1 MKKVLSILLAAAM
14 VMSLAAC
21 SSGSDETTAAPTTA
35 AGTESTTAAGGEETE
50 APATEAASNFD
61 TTMAISVNTRED
73 GSGTR
78 SAFVELM
85 GIEQED
91 ESGETVDM
99 TTLDASVNN
108 STSVMMT
115 AVQNNPYAIGYI
127 SMGSMDDTVVKAV
140 AIDGVEAT
148 VENVSNGTYAVSR
161 PFNIATGSEVSEV
174 AQDFINY
181 IMSADGQAV
190 ISEEGYISVAEGE
203 AYTAS
208 GLSGTVVVAGSSSVT
223 PVMEKLAEAYEAL
236 NADVD
241 IQIQESDSTTGMNSA
256 LEGSCDIGMASR
268 ALSED
273 EAATLTGTT
282 IAMDGIAVIVNNASP
297 VENLTVEQVRSI
309 FTGEVTEWSE
319 VIG

>member
-115 AVQNNPYAIGYI
+115 TVQNNPYAIGYI

-241 IQIQESDSTTGMNSA
+241 IQIQESDSTTGMNLA
-256 LEGSCDIGMASR
+256 MEGSCDIGMASR
-268 ALSED
+268 DLKDEELSS
-273 EAATLTGTT
+273 LTGTT
-282 IAMDGIAVIVNNASP
+282 IAMDGIAVIVNLENP
-297 VENLTVEQVRSI
+297 VSDLTSEQVMQI
-309 FTGEVTEWSE
+309 YTGEVTTWSE
-319 VIG
+319 VQ

>member
-61 TTMAISVNTRED
+61 TSMAISVNTRED

-241 IQIQESDSTTGMNSA
+241 IQIQESDSTTGMNLA
-256 LEGSCDIGMASR
+256 MEGSCDIGMASR
-268 ALSED
+268 DLKDEELSS
-273 EAATLTGTT
+273 LTGTT
-282 IAMDGIAVIVNNASP
+282 IAMDGIAVIVNLENP
-297 VENLTVEQVRSI
+297 VSDLTSEQVMQI
-309 FTGEVTEWSE
+309 YTGEVTTWSE
-319 VIG
+319 VQ

>member
-21 SSGSDETTAAPTTA
+21 SSSSETTAAPTEA
-35 AGTESTTAAGGEETE
+35 AGTETTAAAGGEETE
-50 APATEAASNFD
+50 APATEAASDFD
-61 TTMAISVNTRED
+61 TSMAISVNTRED

-91 ESGETVDM
+91 ENGESVDM

-148 VENVSNGTYAVSR
+148 VENVANGTYAVSR
-161 PFNIATGSEVSEV
+161 PFNIATNGEVSEV

-190 ISEEGYISVAEGE
+190 ITEEGYISVAEGE

-241 IQIQESDSTTGMNSA
+241 IQIQESDSTTGMNLA
-256 LEGSCDIGMASR
+256 MEGGCDIGMASR

-273 EAATLTGTT
+273 EQATLTGTT
-282 IAMDGIAVIVNNASP
+282 IAMDGIAVIVNL
-297 VENLTVEQVRSI
+297 ENPISALTSEQVMNI
-309 FTGEVTEWSE
+309 YTGAVTTWSE
-319 VIG
+319 VQ

>member
-223 PVMEKLAEAYEAL
+223 PVMEKLAEAYEAP

-241 IQIQESDSTTGMNSA
+241 IQIQESDSTTGMNLA
-256 LEGSCDIGMASR
+256 MEGSCDIGMASR
-268 ALSED
+268 DLKDEELSS
-273 EAATLTGTT
+273 LTGTT
-282 IAMDGIAVIVNNASP
+282 IAMDGIAVIVNLENP
-297 VENLTVEQVRSI
+297 VSDLTSEQVMQI
-309 FTGEVTEWSE
+309 YTGEVTTWSE
-319 VIG
+319 VQ

>member
-21 SSGSDETTAAPTTA
+21 SGGSDETTAAPTEA
-35 AGTESTTAAGGEETE
+35 AGTETTAAAGGEETE
-50 APATEAASNFD
+50 APATEAASDFD
-61 TTMAISVNTRED
+61 TSMAISVNTRED

-91 ESGETVDM
+91 ESGESVDM

-127 SMGSMDDTVVKAV
+127 SMGSLDETVVKAV

-148 VENVSNGTYAVSR
+148 VENVANGTYAVSR
-161 PFNIATGSEVSEV
+161 PFNIATNGEVSEV

-190 ISEEGYISVAEGE
+190 ITEEGYISVSEGE

-208 GLSGTVVVAGSSSVT
+208 GLSGTIVVAGSSSVT

-282 IAMDGIAVIVNNASP
+282 IAMDGIAVIVNLENPIS
-297 VENLTVEQVRSI
+297 NLTSEQVMNI
-309 FTGEVTEWSE
+309 YTGAVTTWSE
-319 VIG
+319 VQ

>member
-1 MKKVLSILLAAAM
+1 MKMVLSILLAAAM

-241 IQIQESDSTTGMNSA
+241 IQIQESDSTTGMNLA
-256 LEGSCDIGMASR
+256 MEGSCDIGMASR
-268 ALSED
+268 DLKDEELSS
-273 EAATLTGTT
+273 LTGTT
-282 IAMDGIAVIVNNASP
+282 IAMDGIAVIVNLENP
-297 VENLTVEQVRSI
+297 VSDLTSEQVMQI
-309 FTGEVTEWSE
+309 YTGEVTTWSE
-319 VIG
+319 VQ

>member
-21 SSGSDETTAAPTTA
+21 SGGSDETTAAPTEA
-35 AGTESTTAAGGEETE
+35 AGTETTAAAGGEETE
-50 APATEAASNFD
+50 APATEAASDFD
-61 TTMAISVNTRED
+61 TSMAISVNTRED

-91 ESGETVDM
+91 ESGESVDM

-241 IQIQESDSTTGMNSA
+241 IQIQESDSTTGMNLA
-256 LEGSCDIGMASR
+256 MEGSCDIGMASR
-268 ALSED
+268 DLKDEELSS
-273 EAATLTGTT
+273 LTGTT
-282 IAMDGIAVIVNNASP
+282 IAMDGIAVIVNLENP
-297 VENLTVEQVRSI
+297 VSDLTSEQVMQI
-309 FTGEVTEWSE
+309 YTGEVTTWSE
-319 VIG
+319 VQ

>member
-241 IQIQESDSTTGMNSA
+241 IQIQESDSTTGMNLA
-256 LEGSCDIGMASR
+256 MEGSCDIGMASR
-268 ALSED
+268 ELKDEELSS
-273 EAATLTGTT
+273 LTGTT
-282 IAMDGIAVIVNNASP
+282 IAMDGIAVIVNLENP
-297 VENLTVEQVRSI
+297 VSDLTSEQVMQI
-309 FTGEVTEWSE
+309 YTGEVTTWSE
-319 VIG
+319 VQ

>member
-73 GSGTR
+73 GSSTR

-241 IQIQESDSTTGMNSA
+241 IQIQESDSTTGMNLA
-256 LEGSCDIGMASR
+256 MEGSCDIGMASR
-268 ALSED
+268 DLKDEELSS
-273 EAATLTGTT
+273 LTGTT
-282 IAMDGIAVIVNNASP
+282 IAMDGIAVIVNLENP
-297 VENLTVEQVRSI
+297 VSDLTSEQVMQI
-309 FTGEVTEWSE
+309 YTGEVTTWSE
-319 VIG
+319 VQ

>member
-241 IQIQESDSTTGMNSA
+241 IQIQESDSTTGMNLA
-256 LEGSCDIGMASR
+256 MEGSCDIGMASR
-268 ALSED
+268 DLKDEELSS
-273 EAATLTGTT
+273 LTGTT
-282 IAMDGIAVIVNNASP
+282 IAMDGIAVIVNLENP
-297 VENLTVEQVRSI
+297 VSDLTSEQVMQI
-309 FTGEVTEWSE
+309 YTGEVTTWSE
-319 VIG
+319 VQ